1 MSAQKFSP
9 AFFKRRRQSNA
20 RSVGRLRRGEIP
32 FCGISFLPSFFL
44 WAFSVKEKSGR
55 TVTIGKPGFLF
66 LRKPFRAQYPLFFC
80 YRWRKR
86 KAWQKKT
93 PWFVSP
99 SAEGD
104 RRSRRLRR
112 AFEKARAK
120 LSTTHRRDAPINC
133 NLYSNYFNKNL
144 PRILHQSPKKL
155 NFSTSASAYI
165 GTLPISLPSMVNIAF
180 PTSSPCFIGA

>member
-1 MSAQKFSP
+1 LICRGLHGGVVLKVLLELFQKLVG
-9 AFFKRRRQSNA
+9 AA
-20 RSVGRLRRGEIP
+20 AIGGRLRRGETP

-44 WAFSVKEKSGR
+44 WAFGVKEKSGR
-55 TVTIGKPGFLF
+55 TVTIGKPGFIF

-104 RRSRRLRR
+104 QRSARWISA
-112 AFEKARAK
+112 AF
-120 LSTTHRRDAPINC
+120 
-133 NLYSNYFNKNL
+133 
-144 PRILHQSPKKL
+144 
-155 NFSTSASAYI
+155 
-165 GTLPISLPSMVNIAF
+165 
-180 PTSSPCFIGA
+180 

>member
-1 MSAQKFSP
+1 MKVLLELFQKLVG
-9 AFFKRRRQSNA
+9 AA
-20 RSVGRLRRGEIP
+20 AIGGRLRRGEIP

-99 SAEGD
+99 L
-104 RRSRRLRR
+104 RRRPTLRALDQRRLLK
-112 AFEKARAK
+112 KAGENFCADTAVN
-120 LSTTHRRDAPINC
+120 SPTNQ
-133 NLYSNYFNKNL
+133 NLKPN
-144 PRILHQSPKKL
+144 
-155 NFSTSASAYI
+155 
-165 GTLPISLPSMVNIAF
+165 
-180 PTSSPCFIGA
+180 